1 MPAVLPVGPFGRY
14 RLHAL
19 VGQFGLARQR
29 LGLGPH
35 LGCKAAV
42 PVDLGANGGEPR
54 LGLEGRRQFGQRGV
68 GALMR
73 GFGLAAIGG
82 ETGMGF
88 GQRGFARGVA
98 IDLTLGRGMA
108 LARRIGLTLRG
119 PPGLAAG
126 GLGGGRR
133 LQFGLGLFQRLPLI
147 GGVGAGQLQFVFDID
162 EARTLGKT
170 PCGAGRGMRGCDKT
184 VPAPDIAFQR
194 HQPLAGLQLR
204 HQFRTALLRHD
215 ADLRQA
221 ARQFGR
227 RLDVRGEGL
236 DAIRQGWIVEARTGI
251 GPAHRRRGIDGR
263 VKIVAEH
270 GAKRLLIALG
280 DGDAVDDRRPQILGF
295 AVDEF

>member
-1 MPAVLPVGPFGRY
+1 MPLN
-14 RLHAL
+14 
-19 VGQFGLARQR
+19 LA
-29 LGLGPH
+29 
-35 LGCKAAV
+35 
-42 PVDLGANGGEPR
+42 ANGGEPR
-54 LGLEGRRQFGQRGV
+54 LGVEGRRQLGERGV
-68 GALMR
+68 GALM
-73 GFGLAAIGG
+73 GCLGLAAIGG

-98 IDLTLGRGMA
+98 IDLALGRGMA
-108 LARRIGLTLRG
+108 FARRIGFALRG
-119 PPGLAAG
+119 PPGLAGG
-126 GLGGGRR
+126 GLGGGGR
-133 LQFGLGLFQRLPLI
+133 LQFSLGVFQRLPLV
-147 GGVGAGQLQFVFDID
+147 GGVGAGLLQLMLDID
-162 EARTLGKT
+162 EARTFGET
-170 PCGAGRGMRGCDKT
+170 PCGAGRRMRGCDKT

-204 HQFRTALLRHD
+204 HQFRAALLRHD

-227 RLDVRGEGL
+227 CLDVRGEGL

-280 DGDAVDDRRPQILGF
+280 DGDAVDDRRPQVLGLTI
-295 AVDEF
+295 DEL